1 MDSKVRIDAEREVF
15 MHSFQPITVDFIECN
30 PFEKIGKEWMLV
42 TAGNEKKANT
52 MTASWGGMG
61 VMWGKN
67 VVYVV
72 IRQSRYTKEFIDKEK
87 KFSLSFVGNKSR
99 SMLRYLGSVSGR
111 DEDKIK
117 QAGVDLNYHEGVPF
131 VDQGNTVLICNV
143 LSATLLKPEDFEA
156 QDIDKTWY
164 TDQDYHTLYIA
175 EVTEFLAR

>member
-1 MDSKVRIDAEREVF
+1 MEIIRRNSAEREVY
-15 MHSFQPITVDFIECN
+15 MHSFQPITVDFMECN

-42 TAGNEKKANT
+42 TAGTEKKANT

-72 IRQSRYTKEFIDKEK
+72 IRQSRYTKEFIDQEK
-87 KFSLSFVGNKSR
+87 KFSLSFLGGKSQ

-111 DEDKIK
+111 NEDKIK
-117 QAGVDLNYHEGVPF
+117 AAGVELNFHQGVPF
-131 VDQGNTVLICNV
+131 VDQGNTILICNV
-143 LSATLLKPEDFEA
+143 LSATLLKAEDFVTQE
-156 QDIDKTWY
+156 IDKEWY
-164 TDQDYHTLYIA
+164 SDQDYHTLYIA